1 MRSFQNILP
10 SYNNCYML
18 LAIVTKSIFNLLC
31 AETFIPYSSET
42 TALKISKFTCSLY
55 SLQDLPIYSNCVK
68 LWHKQKKTTIDC
80 TCHSCW
86 LRDQLRKQE
95 LEDGGID
102 VPSFEKVLFS
112 FKLYITYPL

>member
-1 MRSFQNILP
+1 MARGGTGGDNNDKDPRTVLLTSF
-10 SYNNCYML
+10 
-18 LAIVTKSIFNLLC
+18 
-31 AETFIPYSSET
+31 
-42 TALKISKFTCSLY
+42 SLY

-80 TCHSCW
+80 TCHSRW

-102 VPSFEKVLFS
+102 VPSFEKLLPTAVS
-112 FKLYITYPL
+112 KLGALELK